1 MKYINSVNLWDNSE
15 FCIQQTTGYMFLWGV
30 DTTFRKLTMCLN
42 ERKLE

>member
-15 FCIQQTTGYMFLWGV
+15 FCIQQTEYIFLWGV
-30 DTTFRKLTMCLN
+30 DTFRKLTMCLK